1 MDMFDKINELY
12 DRKTVIELGGGYERI
27 DKQHEKGKL
36 TARERIELLL
46 DEGTFFEINP
56 FITHRTVDFGM
67 DKMEG
72 PGDGVVT
79 GFGKI
84 NGRPVYLFSQDFTV
98 FGGAL
103 GEMHAKKMATVMD
116 LAAKNGTPFIG
127 INDSGGARIQE
138 GVLSLDGYG
147 HIFYRNAIYS
157 GVIPQISVIMG
168 PCAGGAVYSPAIT
181 DFILMVDKTSQM
193 FITGPKVIETV
204 TGEKISAEDLGG
216 SKVNNAVSG
225 NAHFR
230 APSEEEAID
239 QIKKL
244 LSYLPQNNK
253 EKAPRQARPEG
264 DDYRPEIVD
273 TVPIETTRPYD
284 VRRVVEQVVDEGSFM
299 EVHSEFAKNV
309 VVGFA
314 RIAGESVGLV
324 CNQPKVLAGG
334 LDIDSSDKAAR
345 FIRTCDAYNVPIIT
359 FEDVSGFFPGV
370 KQEHGGIIRH
380 GAKILYAYSE
390 ATVPKITVI
399 LRKAY
404 GGAYVALNSK
414 SIGADLVF
422 AWPNAEIAVMGA
434 AGAAN
439 IIFAREIAKSDDPE
453 ATRAAKIEE
462 YKEKFANPYVAAS
475 RGMVDDVIDPR
486 DTRIKLIQGLDMLS
500 NKHESRPEKN
510 TEIFHYKI
518 CTSPAAICWA
528 FLYTKKLTKND
539 KR

>member
-1 MDMFDKINELY
+1 MDMYDKINELY
-12 DRKTVIELGGGYERI
+12 DRKREIELGGGEARI
-27 DKQHEKGKL
+27 DKQHAKGKL

-46 DEGTFFEINP
+46 DEGTFVEINP
-56 FITHRTVDFGM
+56 FVKHRTVDFGM
-67 DKMEG
+67 AKKEG

-79 GFGKI
+79 GYGKV

-103 GEMHAKKMATVMD
+103 GEMHAMKIANVMD
-116 LAAKNGTPFIG
+116 LAAKNGAPFIG

-147 HIFYRNAIYS
+147 HIFYRNSIYS

-204 TGEKISAEDLGG
+204 TGEKISSEGLGG
-216 SKVNNAVSG
+216 AKVHNSVSG

-230 APSEEEAID
+230 AENEEAAIE
-239 QIKKL
+239 QIKQL
-244 LSYLPQNNK
+244 LSYLPQNNT
-253 EKAPRQARPEG
+253 EKAPTVEVEKDSE
-264 DDYRPEIVD
+264 DDYRSELLDLVPVD
-273 TVPIETTRPYD
+273 QTKAYD
-284 VRRVVEQVVDEGSFM
+284 VRKVVEQVVDAGSFM
-299 EVHSEFAKNV
+299 EVQKDFAKNI

-314 RIAGESVGLV
+314 RIGGESVGLV

-334 LDIDSSDKAAR
+334 LDINSSDKLAR
-345 FIRTCDAYNVPIIT
+345 FVRTCDSFNVPIIT

-380 GAKILYAYSE
+380 GAKILFAYSE

-414 SIGADLVF
+414 SIGADMVY

-434 AGAAN
+434 SGAAN
-439 IIFAREIAKSDDPE
+439 IIHAGEIAKSEDPE
-453 ATRAAKIEE
+453 ATRAQKIEE

-475 RGMVDDVIDPR
+475 HGLVDDVIDPR
-486 DTRIKLIQGLDMLS
+486 ETRIKLMQSLEMLRT
-500 NKHESRPEKN
+500 KKESRP
-510 TEIFHYKI
+510 YKKHGNI
-518 CTSPAAICWA
+518 P
-528 FLYTKKLTKND
+528 L
-539 KR
+539 